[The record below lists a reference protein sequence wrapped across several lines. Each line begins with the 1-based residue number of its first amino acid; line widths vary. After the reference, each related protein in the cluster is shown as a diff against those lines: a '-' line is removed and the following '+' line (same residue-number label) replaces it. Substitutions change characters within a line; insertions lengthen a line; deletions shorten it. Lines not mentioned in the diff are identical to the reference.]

1 MVKKELAHHP
11 DVLFLQVLRYDFDS
25 TSEGSK
31 KVKRT
36 ITLSPTLVVQ
46 GATYHL
52 IFVTF
57 HSGSQASQGH
67 YTCRAKEPFSK
78 KWHKFTD
85 KSTEESSL
93 PKNSYAAT
101 LLVYEKFIEDDQK
114 TTLMLHELRGLR
126 ESVMNRETQQ
136 IKMRAKDDGAG
147 NIVTQY
153 LANVVS
159 RSSSA

>member
-1 MVKKELAHHP
+1 M
-11 DVLFLQVLRYDFDS
+11 
-25 TSEGSK
+25 
-31 KVKRT
+31 
-36 ITLSPTLVVQ
+36 
-46 GATYHL
+46 
-52 IFVTF
+52 FVTF

-85 KSTEESSL
+85 KSTEESLL
-93 PKNSYAAT
+93 PKKSYAAT
-101 LLVYEKFIEDDQK
+101 LLVYEKFIEDNQK

-153 LANVVS
+153 LANVIS
-159 RSSSA
+159 RSSSAWFY

>member
-78 KWHKFTD
+78 LGLGLGLEARFR
-85 KSTEESSL
+85 
-93 PKNSYAAT
+93 
-101 LLVYEKFIEDDQK
+101 
-114 TTLMLHELRGLR
+114 LRFRVGL
-126 ESVMNRETQQ
+126 
-136 IKMRAKDDGAG
+136 G
-147 NIVTQY
+147 
-153 LANVVS
+153 
-159 RSSSA
+159 